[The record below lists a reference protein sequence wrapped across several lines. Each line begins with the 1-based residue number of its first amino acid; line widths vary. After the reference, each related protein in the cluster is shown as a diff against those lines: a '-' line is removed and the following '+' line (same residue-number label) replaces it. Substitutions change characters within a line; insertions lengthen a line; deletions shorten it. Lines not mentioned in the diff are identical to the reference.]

1 MPETIS
7 TSKVRIPQSVRRPS
21 QDTAATLRRLG
32 SNLWVQAAVF
42 FSLLLLRSSARLFH
56 PQVWDED
63 GTRNIFDFVH
73 YGLGSLFS
81 SVNGYLLLI
90 PKCITLVSLSVSFS
104 YYPLISTV
112 IAWCVI
118 LAALV
123 VVASPGTQLRG
134 GLLLGALALMVPT
147 DTEVFGLPSYTFWW
161 ATLAVFAV
169 VLWEKN
175 STDLKWRLVVVVLTG
190 LSSPVIIGVA
200 PFFLLRSVLYRKVW
214 QEWIVS
220 SSAVVCALV
229 QFLVW
234 KSWAAQHAPPVNLT
248 AAKVG
253 HIIPE
258 FFGRYLVGNLLHG
271 NASLWVAGMV
281 VLAFLAVLFVR
292 YRQSAAYW
300 LTAGLLI
307 ASIAMVAGR
316 VDISIIDPVLAGQR
330 YFFFPFILVS
340 WCLLQATAGDKSW
353 YWRFI
358 SSLLIALS
366 VLNVVPVVRRVCHDD
381 LHWREHV
388 LSCPFFARYLTPI
401 EYNGRAF
408 RAWQLDL
415 TGAECR
421 SLLRHDLLIA
431 LRRRPLTF
439 PYAVLPYVPA
449 ADSVSFATWGSVIR
463 NEWAGSVPPLDRSA
477 GMDTLTSFRSAP
489 RSAQLTLGL
498 RRGQAVLYRSG
509 PLTTHLKV
517 LINGGTSP
525 FLQSLPPLP
534 AWSVLS
540 FSNSTLPEQFTVTFV
555 AGRSPADWVEIGL
568 ARPPVQY

>member
-1 MPETIS
+1 VPQVALTPV
-7 TSKVRIPQSVRRPS
+7 KRIARPS
-21 QDTAATLRRLG
+21 RWLNAHTAATFIKVASHPG
-32 SNLWVQAAVF
+32 VQVTVF

-73 YGLGSLFS
+73 HGLGSLFS

-112 IAWCVI
+112 VAWGII

-123 VVASPGTQLRG
+123 VVASPRTQLRG
-134 GLLLGALALMVPT
+134 GLLLGALALIVPT
-147 DTEVFGLPSYTFWW
+147 DIEVFGLPSYTFWW

-169 VLWEKN
+169 ILWEKN
-175 STDLKWRLVVVVLTG
+175 STDLKWRLPVVVLTG

-214 QEWIVS
+214 QEWIIS

-234 KSWAAQHAPPVNLT
+234 KSWAAQHAPPVKLT
-248 AAKVG
+248 AAKVAQ
-253 HIIPE
+253 IIPK
-258 FFGRYLVGNLLHG
+258 FFGRYLVGNLLHSS
-271 NASLWVAGMV
+271 ASLWVAGV
-281 VLAFLAVLFVR
+281 IVLAFLTFLFVR
-292 YRQSAAYW
+292 YRQSTAYW

-316 VDISIIDPVLAGQR
+316 VDISIIHPVLAGQR
-330 YFFFPFILVS
+330 YFFFPFVLVS

-353 YWRFI
+353 YWRLI

-366 VLNVVPVVRRVCHDD
+366 VLNAVPVITRVRHDD

-401 EYNGRAF
+401 EYNGRADM
-408 RAWQLDL
+408 AWELDL

-431 LRRRPLTF
+431 WRRRPLTF

-449 ADSVSFATWGSVIR
+449 ADSASFATRGSVIR
-463 NEWAGSVPPLDRSA
+463 NEWADSARPQDRLA

-489 RSAQLTLGL
+489 PGAQLTLRL

-525 FLQSLPPLP
+525 FLQLLPPLP

-540 FSNSTLPEQFTVTFV
+540 FSNSMLPEQFTVTFI
-555 AGRSPADWVEIGL
+555 AGRSPADWVAIGL
-568 ARPPVQY
+568 ARPSEP